1 MNGGQAVRRR
11 CSRSDHERS
20 CVHHP
25 AYYASPATLRVWGSP
40 DAIVLIFAASAA
52 EFAAIKA
59 VDWLFFTGRLPE
71 DPIGRFFGTVAF
83 AQRIFFGEREEAEAA
98 IAAINRAHRGVEG
111 ARGQEIPEWAYRDVL
126 FMLVDYAERAHEVV
140 FGPMSDDEKA
150 ACLEDAL
157 AVGRAMSIA
166 GLPETRDEYRDQRG
180 RQLAEDYARSPLT
193 DELYARYRAVLGP
206 LRFRLLKLVQASM
219 VPGEIRTVLGL
230 RESGLVGLL
239 LGLYRHLPGGGN
251 KLGPLHGVLLPG
263 KFAGK
268 LKGME
273 RASPAPSS

>member
-1 MNGGQAVRRR
+1 M
-11 CSRSDHERS
+11 
-20 CVHHP
+20 HHP
-25 AYYASPATLRVWGSP
+25 AFASSCATRRVWGSP
-40 DAIVLIFAASAA
+40 DAILLIFAASAA
-52 EFAAIKA
+52 EFATIKA

-83 AQRIFFGEREEAEAA
+83 TQRIFFGDPEEAEAA
-98 IAAINRAHRGVEG
+98 IAVINRAHRDVEG
-111 ARGQEIPEWAYRDVL
+111 ARGREIPEWAYRDVL